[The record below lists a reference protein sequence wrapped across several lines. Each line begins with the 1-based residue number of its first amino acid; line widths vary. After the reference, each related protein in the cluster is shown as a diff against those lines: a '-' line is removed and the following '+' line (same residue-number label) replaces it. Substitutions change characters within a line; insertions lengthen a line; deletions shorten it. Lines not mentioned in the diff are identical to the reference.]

1 MMSCILEKWEA
12 VNKHKHKHN
21 PREHRESVTVS
32 AELLVYNKKI
42 KPDHFPIYVLLKINI
57 FSDIIR
63 FSHSFCVKDMSI
75 EA

>member
-1 MMSCILEKWEA
+1 MNI
-12 VNKHKHKHN
+12 NTN
-21 PREHRESVTVS
+21 ITPEHRESVTVP

-63 FSHSFCVKDMSI
+63 FSHSFCVKEMSI